1 MVSGL
6 EIFFFYRENED
17 NFHDGESFVENEGN
31 SNLKRQN
38 IYVEGNFHI
47 QRLRVCFNERNAIY
61 IPLIVLMKAI
71 LPYKCFQHLLM
82 DWPSLLLN
90 VGVRE

>member
-1 MVSGL
+1 M
-6 EIFFFYRENED
+6 
-17 NFHDGESFVENEGN
+17 ENEGN

-38 IYVEGNFHI
+38 IYVEGDFHI